1 MSKDAAGV
9 GGEEPWGYG
18 DASTMG
24 DTSKPRIRRPNRK
37 KAPEEEPTG
46 PRIRKDG
53 QPDKRYA
60 KGRKPPGR
68 KVPAG
73 MEPRKPGQR
82 LKPGEERRQPVHL
95 SPIQLRALDSYFDP
109 AMHSVE
115 DVARATGI
123 HPRTLRGWLA
133 NHPKFLDEWKRRA
146 SIFVEGFASH
156 TIRSAIA
163 AMDVLVEI
171 ARDKALSPEHRIS
184 AADKILRATHGLKVQ
199 VDVLA
204 QHQHVHAVVPV
215 SPSAGSGGAS
225 TPPASIQ
232 RLTGPAGSSPGSVVG
247 ALQVE
252 LRELSVMVE
261 QVGAGALTTLDQLQD
276 AEATGFVEGEA
287 S

>member
-9 GGEEPWGYG
+9 EGEEAG
-18 DASTMG
+18 AS
-24 DTSKPRIRRPNRK
+24 SKDRPSKGRSTRRLEPKTPRV
-37 KAPEEEPTG
+37 
-46 PRIRKDG
+46 RKDG

-60 KGRKPPGR
+60 DARGEGPLPPGR

-73 MEPRKPGQR
+73 QEPRKKGQR
-82 LKPGEERRQPVHL
+82 VKRAEDRRQPVHL
-95 SPIQLRALDSYFDP
+95 SPIQLRALDAYFDP
-109 AMHSVE
+109 RCHSIE
-115 DVARATGI
+115 DVAERAGI
-123 HPRTLRGWLA
+123 QGRTIRNWLA
-133 NHPKFLDEWKRRA
+133 THPKFLDEWKRRA

-163 AMDVLVEI
+163 AMDVLVSI
-171 ARDKALSPEHRIS
+171 ARDEKQDTEHRIS

-225 TPPASIQ
+225 APPASIQ
-232 RLTGPAGSSPGSVVG
+232 RLTGPTGSSPGSVVG